1 MLSGD
6 GRRLTDGRIG
16 HIWRYSLVRELA
28 LRIANALR
36 AEGFGLNRRAVV
48 LATNDVVAYIATL
61 GIMRAGVHWIPLN
74 PRYSAQDNA
83 DILDRSTPAIS
94 AS

>member
-1 MLSGD
+1 MTAGA
-6 GRRLTDGRIG
+6 LTDGRIG

-36 AEGFGLNRRAVV
+36 AEGFGLNRRAL

-83 DILDRSTPAIS
+83 DIRDRSTPAIS